1 VAPIGGKSLFRSS
14 PKSDGADP
22 LAVPERLETSRKA
35 LDPKRRVELLTLQCG
50 IGWLKPLF
58 FAHARLGNHHEVETE
73 QPMDF
78 SSPVGLATD
87 ILSRPVKS
95 LLRSFPKKPGAA
107 PGTLVYTGPKRAEP
121 VAVHLIEY
129 DQDVLDE
136 RALPI
141 DTAFRELAE
150 RDGLT
155 WINVDGLI
163 NLDLVRDIG
172 SAFELHPLV
181 LEDLVHTGQRPKV
194 EEYEDYFFVVLR
206 MLTLDSDSLSVKN
219 EQIGVVFGDGYVLSF
234 QERAG
239 DVWQGV
245 RDRIRG
251 KSGRIRS
258 RGADYLAY
266 ALIDAIVDNYF
277 NILESFAE
285 QVELLEEEVLQSPS
299 QETMHRIHAL
309 RREMFVVRRAVWPLR
324 ELSNTLVRT
333 ESALIEE
340 GTQVFLR
347 DVYDHTVQV
356 VDAAETLREVV
367 SGLMDLY
374 LSSVSNRMNE
384 IMKVLTIMAS
394 IFIPLTF
401 LAGIYGMN
409 FETMPELG
417 IPWAYPAILGV
428 MAATAVGL
436 LIYFKKRGWL

>member
-1 VAPIGGKSLFRSS
+1 V
-14 PKSDGADP
+14 
-22 LAVPERLETSRKA
+22 V
-35 LDPKRRVELLTLQCG
+35 
-50 IGWLKPLF
+50 
-58 FAHARLGNHHEVETE
+58 
-73 QPMDF
+73 
-78 SSPVGLATD
+78 
-87 ILSRPVKS
+87 
-95 LLRSFPKKPGAA
+95 
-107 PGTLVYTGPKRAEP
+107 
-121 VAVHLIEY
+121 VHLIEY
-129 DQDVLDE
+129 DQDVLEE
-136 RALPI
+136 RRLP
-141 DTAFRELAE
+141 TAATFRELAASD
-150 RDGLT
+150 RST
-155 WINVDGLI
+155 WINVDGL
-163 NLDLVRDIG
+163 NDVDLIREIG

-194 EEYEDYFFVVLR
+194 EEYDQYFFVVLR
-206 MLTLDSDSLSVKN
+206 MLTLDRSTLSVKN
-219 EQIGVVFGDGYVLSF
+219 EQVGIVLGDGYVLSF

-245 RDRIRG
+245 RDRLRG
-251 KSGRIRS
+251 KSRRIRG

-285 QVELLEEEVLQSPS
+285 QVELLEEEVLEAPS
-299 QETMHRIHAL
+299 QGTMHRIHNL

-324 ELSNTLVRT
+324 ELSNSLVRT
-333 ESALIEE
+333 ESTLIDE

-347 DVYDHTVQV
+347 DVYDHTIQV

-417 IPWAYPAILGV
+417 FPWAYPALLSI
-428 MAATAVGL
+428 MAAMAVGL
-436 LIYFKKRGWL
+436 LIFFKKKGWL

>member
-1 VAPIGGKSLFRSS
+1 
-14 PKSDGADP
+14 
-22 LAVPERLETSRKA
+22 
-35 LDPKRRVELLTLQCG
+35 
-50 IGWLKPLF
+50 
-58 FAHARLGNHHEVETE
+58 
-73 QPMDF
+73 MDF
-78 SSPVGLATD
+78 SSPVGLAAD

-107 PGTLVYTGPKRAEP
+107 PGTLIYTGPERSEP

-129 DQDVLDE
+129 DQGVLDE
-136 RALPI
+136 RTLPTGSDFPEI
-141 DTAFRELAE
+141 AGSGR
-150 RDGLT
+150 LT
-155 WINVDGLI
+155 WINVDGL
-163 NLDLVRDIG
+163 NDVDLIRDIG

-194 EEYEDYFFVVLR
+194 EEYDKYFFTVLR
-206 MLTLDSDSLSVKN
+206 MLTLDATNLSVRN
-219 EQIGVVFGDGYVLSF
+219 EQIGIVFGDGYVLSF

-251 KSGRIRS
+251 KGGRIRG

-277 NILESFAE
+277 NILESYAE
-285 QVELLEEEVLQSPS
+285 QVELLEEEVLEAPS
-299 QETMHRIHAL
+299 QGTMHRIHNL

-324 ELSNTLVRT
+324 ELSNALVRT
-333 ESALIEE
+333 ESALIDE

-347 DVYDHTVQV
+347 DVYDHTIQV
-356 VDAAETLREVV
+356 VDSAETLREVV

-417 IPWAYPAILGV
+417 FSWAYPTLLGV
-428 MAATAVGL
+428 MAAMAVGL
-436 LIYFKKRGWL
+436 LYFFKKKGWL